1 MERRFHI
8 LLPLCLGTMFALVML
23 SFQHREAVSLS
34 VRADGLLACK
44 IADGVDLDMKRI
56 EGGTFMMGSSE
67 SAADV
72 LGNEK
77 PAHSVTL
84 NKYAIGVKEVSQ
96 ELWEYVMGSNP
107 SIRKGANLPVENV
120 SWDDCQRF
128 IRELNAKTGGKFRL
142 PTEAEWEYA
151 ARGGSKSQQFRYAG
165 SDNPDDVA
173 WYAEN
178 SGGTTHD
185 VGLKFPNTTEV
196 NDMSG
201 NVSEWVQ
208 DNYNEYSSYP
218 QTNPCVSKESEVH
231 VIRGGSYLSDV
242 RSIRVT
248 ARDGEKASYRSPA
261 VGFRLAVSL

>member
-1 MERRFHI
+1 MLVDAGILDWDPTQQDEENFNTDAYLAGQYTGKVKNGKKDLSKGGDGMRNIRMEDGI
-8 LLPLCLGTMFALVML
+8 LLP
-23 SFQHREAVSLS
+23 S
-34 VRADGLLACK
+34 
-44 IADGVDLDMKRI
+44 
-56 EGGTFMMGSSE
+56 
-67 SAADV
+67 
-72 LGNEK
+72 
-77 PAHSVTL
+77 
-84 NKYAIGVKEVSQ
+84 Y
-96 ELWEYVMGSNP
+96 
-107 SIRKGANLPVENV
+107 
-120 SWDDCQRF
+120 
-128 IRELNAKTGGKFRL
+128 RL

-151 ARGGSKSQQFRYAG
+151 ARGGSESQQFRYAG

-261 VGFRLAVSL
+261 VGLRLAVSL